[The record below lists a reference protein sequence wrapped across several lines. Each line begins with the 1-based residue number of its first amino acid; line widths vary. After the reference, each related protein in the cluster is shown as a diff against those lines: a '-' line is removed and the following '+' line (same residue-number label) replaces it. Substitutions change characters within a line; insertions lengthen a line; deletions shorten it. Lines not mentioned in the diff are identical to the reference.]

1 MTLENPGAGIGSG
14 GDLALGVW
22 RHGTL
27 GGVAHVPRVWPQPVA
42 LDPPSRRSCPTCTF
56 VTRALSMAGMDLRSQ
71 AALAVSGIA

>member
-14 GDLALGVW
+14 GDLALGVR

-42 LDPPSRRSCPTCTF
+42 LDPPSR
-56 VTRALSMAGMDLRSQ
+56 
-71 AALAVSGIA
+71 